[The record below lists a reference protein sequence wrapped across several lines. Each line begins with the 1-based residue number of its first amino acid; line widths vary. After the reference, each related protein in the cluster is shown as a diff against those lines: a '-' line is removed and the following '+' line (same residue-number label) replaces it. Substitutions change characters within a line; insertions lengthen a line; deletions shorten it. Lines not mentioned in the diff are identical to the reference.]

1 MCYRTM
7 STGIAT
13 LAALAIV
20 AAVAPR
26 PAAAQ
31 ERGTL
36 EFGGFASAATFDQAL
51 SLRTGYGAGGRIGAS
66 LDPRWSL
73 EFEDAEMRAT
83 RPHGLR
89 EVNVGVLS
97 GRIINQPL
105 KSGRVSFLIGIGAG
119 LSTETNFLHSY
130 GVDGLVGAKVAL
142 ADNASIRLDGVW
154 DFLANQSWKS
164 YQSVRLGMSVY
175 RRPR

>member
-83 RPHGLR
+83 RPNGLLD
-89 EVNVGVLS
+89 VNVGLLS
-97 GRIINQPL
+97 SRIVAVPM
-105 KSGRVSFLIGIGAG
+105 KSGKFSLILGVGGAVS
-119 LSTETNFLHSY
+119 T
-130 GVDGLVGAKVAL
+130 
-142 ADNASIRLDGVW
+142 
-154 DFLANQSWKS
+154 
-164 YQSVRLGMSVY
+164 
-175 RRPR
+175 